1 MVITL
6 EVYQAGNKHQR
17 TGSVNSRRQGGNE
30 IGVIHSSLS
39 ALLVLLTVR
48 YLSQND
54 LVQDG
59 LAKNDLV
66 KNHDAPYYISLN
78 VKTNW
83 DGIDS
88 FLVYYKLLNPMYTSA
103 LTL

>member
-1 MVITL
+1 M
-6 EVYQAGNKHQR
+6 
-17 TGSVNSRRQGGNE
+17 
-30 IGVIHSSLS
+30 
-39 ALLVLLTVR
+39 LLTVR

-78 VKTNW
+78 VKTTW
-83 DGIDS
+83 DGIDG